1 MLKKLYDLGYFNYQR
16 FIIENSKRLSLS
28 CEEAMVLI
36 NILNQYQTSKR
47 MNIQSIVASLNMTV
61 DMVQNTLSILMERGF
76 YEIFISY
83 DDGLGEE
90 SISLDGFFKKCEGI
104 ILSNAI
110 MPEDELHVVISY
122 LTEKLNRVL
131 TSSEIDIITSL
142 VMDDRYNLDNF
153 KAACEAILEKK
164 RLLTIKAIAQA
175 LANHE
180 EPSIKPAPGF
190 VKEFMKAIK

>member
-1 MLKKLYDLGYFNYQR
+1 MLKKLYDLGYFNYQK

-28 CEEAMVLI
+28 CNEAMVLI
-36 NILNQYQTSKR
+36 NILDQYQSSAR
-47 MNIQSIVASLNMTV
+47 MDIQSIVASLNMTV
-61 DMVQNTLSILMERGF
+61 DMVQNTLSLLMERGF

-104 ILSNAI
+104 ILNNAI
-110 MPEDELHVVISY
+110 MSDDELHVVTSF
-122 LTEKLNRVL
+122 LTERLNRVL
-131 TSSEIDIITSL
+131 TSQEIDIITSL
-142 VMDDRYNLDNF
+142 VMDDRYNLDSF
-153 KAACEAILEKK
+153 KTACAALEERK

-180 EPSIKPAPGF
+180 EPTIKPAPGF
-190 VKEFMKAIK
+190 VKDFMKAIK